1 MKGLIT
7 CHLKICHFDTE
18 YFELR
23 HLRKNK
29 HRKSLPFLPKIG
41 HKTSHEKDA
50 FLVPKRIENN
60 VLLIRNREPVL
71 KWFCINKLISSKITL
86 IIHWFLSCPHKY
98 LLVSS
103 PQFVASTK
111 PKSLRSGKY
120 HYFINK

>member
-1 MKGLIT
+1 MPPQNMPLW
-7 CHLKICHFDTE
+7 HTE

-41 HKTSHEKDA
+41 HKMSQDNDA
-50 FLVPKRIENN
+50 VLAPKRIENN
-60 VLLIRNREPVL
+60 VLLIRSREPVL
-71 KWFCINKLISSKITL
+71 KWFCINKLIISKITL
-86 IIHWFLSCPHKY
+86 IIHWFLSCPKY
-98 LLVSS
+98 LSVTS

-111 PKSLRSGKY
+111 PRSLRSGKY